1 MALRIPIISTFNN
14 SGIKQAQKQVG
25 GLTGAFKK
33 LGLASKLSLAGA
45 TIAITRFARQSAAA
59 AIAEEKAVRSLS
71 VTLKN
76 LGLAASDKRV
86 GEFIDKLQFA
96 TGVVEDQLRPAFQ
109 KLVTVTGQ
117 VALSQNLLNTALD
130 VSAGTGKSLDQVVT
144 ALARA
149 YNGNNTA
156 LGRLGINLTKAQ
168 LKVMTFEQVTGRL
181 ATTFRGQAA
190 EAARTFGGQLAILGV
205 AADEAKEKIGVALI
219 NAIDDLAG
227 SEGVSG
233 LADDMDRLAT
243 STASTITGFG
253 YLLSGLKQIATLGG
267 ALTGGLQK
275 IAAFNMFEPLGVTN
289 LGKPGLTGIAD
300 IGRRVNALSKSGTAP
315 KLSELGEQRKAIA
328 AGKELAAANQKAA
341 NLKKAELL
349 AQRQLASNKKLA
361 AKFDQ
366 DNIAIEAALKGKLSD
381 EDRARLLA
389 LKALKTETLA
399 DDQKAL
405 DDLNAAQKLAADQEL
420 ERIKQQSEARS
431 AAITKEKQER
441 QALQEWLKSN
451 PMTVY
456 TTAVVNGTAITAPGS
471 FGIPGTNATPSAP
484 PTNASPTGSP
494 APSLPAGMQYGTFGA
509 TGGITVNVNA
519 GAIADENK
527 LTYIIADQIVKYV
540 RFGGTTAPAGF
551 I

>member
-25 GLTGAFKK
+25 GLAGAFKK

-45 TIAITRFARQSAAA
+45 GIAVTRFARQSTAA

-76 LGLAASDKRV
+76 LGLAASDKRI
-86 GEFIDKLQFA
+86 GEFIGKLQFA
-96 TGVVEDQLRPAFQ
+96 TGIAEDQLRPAFQ

-168 LKVMTFEQVTGRL
+168 LKAMSFEQVTGRL

-190 EAARTFGGQLAILGV
+190 EAAKTFGGQLAILGV

-227 SEGVSG
+227 NEGVSG

-243 STASTITGFG
+243 NTANTITGFG
-253 YLLSGLKQIATLGG
+253 YLLNGLKQIATLGG
-267 ALTGGLQK
+267 TLQK

-289 LGKPGLTGIAD
+289 LGKPGLGGIAD
-300 IGRRVNALSKSGTAP
+300 IGARVNALSNSGSAAKP
-315 KLSELGEQRKAIA
+315 SELGEQRKAIELGKQLAKTNQEA
-328 AGKELAAANQKAA
+328 AKAKAKEL
-341 NLKKAELL
+341 LT
-349 AQRQLASNKKLA
+349 QRQLSANKKLA

-366 DNIAIEAALKGKLSD
+366 DNIAIEAALKTKLSD

-389 LKALKTETLA
+389 LKALKSETLK
-399 DDQKAL
+399 DDEDAL
-405 DDLNAAQKLAADQEL
+405 VKLNAAQKLAADQEL
-420 ERIKQQSEARS
+420 ERIKAQAEARS
-431 AAITKEKQER
+431 AAITREKQER

-456 TTAVVNGTAITAPGS
+456 TTAVVNGTAITTPGG

-484 PTNASPTGSP
+484 ITNA
-494 APSLPAGMQYGTFGA
+494 APNAIPSMAERNAIMGT
-509 TGGITVNVNA
+509 TPNVTVNVNA
-519 GAIADENK
+519 GTIADENK

-540 RFGGTTAPAGF
+540 RFGGVTAPAGF

>member
-86 GEFIDKLQFA
+86 GEFISKLQVA
-96 TGVVEDQLRPAFQ
+96 TGVTEDQLRPAFQ

-168 LKVMTFEQVTGRL
+168 LKVMTFEQVTARL
-181 ATTFRGQAA
+181 GTTFRGQAS
-190 EAARTFGGQLAILGV
+190 EAAKTFGGQLAILGV

-219 NAIDDLAG
+219 DAIDKLAG
-227 SEGVSG
+227 NEGVKG
-233 LADDMDRLAT
+233 LTDDMDRFAE
-243 STASTITGFG
+243 STANAITGVGVLAEKLGFISKPLG
-253 YLLSGLKQIATLGG
+253 TFFSQKPFLLTYLEKLGKEENLLS
-267 ALTGGLQK
+267 
-275 IAAFNMFEPLGVTN
+275 N
-289 LGKPGLTGIAD
+289 
-300 IGRRVNALSKSGTAP
+300 SGTAP
-315 KLSELGEQRKAIA
+315 KPSELGEQRKAIA
-328 AGKELAAANQKAA
+328 LGKALAKTNQDAAKA
-341 NLKKAELL
+341 KAKELL
-349 AQRQLASNKKLA
+349 AQRQIASNKKLA

-405 DDLNAAQKLAADQEL
+405 DNLNAAQKLAADQEL

-456 TTAVVNGTAITAPGS
+456 TTAVVNGTAITTPGS
-471 FGIPGTNATPSAP
+471 FGVPGTNATPSAP
-484 PTNASPTGSP
+484 STNAAPAAIPSMAQQNAIMGSSPNV
-494 APSLPAGMQYGTFGA
+494 
-509 TGGITVNVNA
+509 TVNVQA
-519 GAIADENK
+519 GTIADENK